1 MSSPQI
7 PLGSGFSAYSTS
19 LDVIRSRDLVGRL
32 AVVTGGHAGLGLE
45 VARTL
50 ASAGARVIVP
60 ARDVERARRVVS
72 AVGGGIEVRHM
83 DLTDPA
89 SIDAFATDV
98 VQSGLALH
106 LLVNNAGIMALPGL
120 ERDARGVEL
129 QFSTNHLGHFQLTKL
144 LWPALA
150 RAQGARVVS
159 VSSLGHHLSD
169 IGWGDINFER
179 RTYDG
184 WVAYGQSKTANALFA
199 VELDRRGRDLGIRA
213 FSLHP
218 GGVVTGLARYIP
230 VGELR
235 RAGHIDQLG
244 RPVIDPARDMKSVA
258 QGAATIL
265 WCAVSEQLDGRGG
278 VFCINADIANVDSG
292 ELSADGRRVYG
303 VAPYAIDESSA
314 LRLWELSED
323 MSGVRGGD

>member
-1 MSSPQI
+1 E
-7 PLGSGFSAYSTS
+7 
-19 LDVIRSRDLVGRL
+19 LVGRL

-60 ARDVERARRVVS
+60 ARDVERARQAVP

-89 SIDAFATDV
+89 SIHAFATDV

-120 ERDARGVEL
+120 ERDARGFEL

-169 IGWGDINFER
+169 IDWGDINFER

-184 WVAYGQSKTANALFA
+184 WVAY
-199 VELDRRGRDLGIRA
+199 
-213 FSLHP
+213 
-218 GGVVTGLARYIP
+218 
-230 VGELR
+230 
-235 RAGHIDQLG
+235 
-244 RPVIDPARDMKSVA
+244 
-258 QGAATIL
+258 
-265 WCAVSEQLDGRGG
+265 
-278 VFCINADIANVDSG
+278 
-292 ELSADGRRVYG
+292 
-303 VAPYAIDESSA
+303 
-314 LRLWELSED
+314 
-323 MSGVRGGD
+323 

>member
-60 ARDVERARRVVS
+60 ARDVERARQAVS
-72 AVGGGIEVRHM
+72 AVGGGIEVRRM

-89 SIDAFATDV
+89 SIHAFATDV

-106 LLVNNAGIMALPGL
+106 LLVNNAGIMALPRL
-120 ERDARGVEL
+120 ERDARGFEL

-169 IGWGDINFER
+169 IDWGDINFER
-179 RTYDG
+179 RAYDG

-199 VELDRRGRDLGIRA
+199 VEVDRRGRDLGIRA

-218 GGVVTGLARYIP
+218 GGVVTGLARYMS
-230 VGELR
+230 VGELQQ
-235 RAGHIDQLG
+235 AGHIDQLG

-265 WCAVSEQLDGRGG
+265 WCAVSEQLNGRGG
-278 VFCINADIANVDSG
+278 VFCIDADIASVDSG
-292 ELSADGRRVYG
+292 EMSADGRRVYG
-303 VAPYAIDESSA
+303 VAPYAIDGASA
-314 LRLWELSED
+314 LRLWELSEG
-323 MSGVRGGD
+323 MSGARGDD